1 MIVRTGWTAEVGG
14 DQKRSVCLFQPLH
27 APRSNQEELAL
38 GIRKGEHL
46 PRRPFV
52 RLGVVRGIRT
62 FMRTGL
68 VQELGTLLTVAEFD
82 ADHDQ
87 LAALG
92 VPARRNVADGDR
104 LVVVALLPSQL
115 RNLRRA

>member
-1 MIVRTGWTAEVGG
+1 IVRTGWTSEVHG
-14 DQKRSVCLFQPLH
+14 DQQRAIRFLQPLH

-38 GIRKGEHL
+38 GIPNGEHL

-68 VQELGTLLTVAEFD
+68 VEELGTLLTVAEFD
-82 ADHDQ
+82 ADRDQ

-92 VPARRNVADGDR
+92 VPTRRDVADGDR
-104 LVVVALLPSQL
+104 LVVVALLPGQL